1 MGMSAAM
8 GFTDY
13 PKLRVWTRSEY
24 HRAGAQGIFR
34 PTERLELVQGQ
45 VIQKVSPQGVRHAV
59 TVMALDR
66 LFRKLAEPERTVI
79 CQVPLI
85 VDETNEPEPDLA
97 LLDGQP
103 MDFDK
108 TGFLIEKAR
117 LIIEVGDSTV
127 GFDRRI
133 KLALY
138 AEHGVSE
145 YWIVNIPG
153 KVVEVYRDPA
163 GAEYRTTQVYGPGQ
177 TIEVAVLGGKAIRTD
192 DVLIAIGEEP
202 PEVL

>member
-1 MGMSAAM
+1 M

-24 HRAGAQGIFR
+24 HRAEAQGIFG

-66 LFRKLAEPERTVI
+66 LFRKLAEPEKTVI

-97 LLDGQP
+97 VLDGRLV
-103 MDFDK
+103 DFAQ
-108 TGFLIEKAR
+108 TGFLIEKTA
-117 LIIEVGDSTV
+117 LIIEVADSTV
-127 GFDRRI
+127 SFDRRI

-138 AEHGVSE
+138 AEHGVFE

-153 KVVEVYRDPA
+153 KVVEVYRDPV
-163 GAEYRTTQVYGPGQ
+163 GAEYRTTQVYGPEQ
-177 TIEVAVLGGKAIRTD
+177 TIEVAALDGKAIRTD
-192 DVLIAIGEEP
+192 EILIAIGDEP
-202 PEVL
+202 PEAL